1 MSHKTKTNFRIK
13 ANFKKSKL
21 FTVITFLG
29 TKCLIIYS
37 VYHYAYHIMSS
48 QWMTLEW
55 TDIVMN
61 SQCGR
66 KRREAYFNTMYL
78 KVHPSLQCQD
88 LYPISRMS
96 ARHFE
101 KMLITECRSR

>member
-37 VYHYAYHIMSS
+37 AYHYAYHIMSS

-61 SQCGR
+61 LWKETERGLFQYNVPESSSITSMSGPVS
-66 KRREAYFNTMYL
+66 YFTNE
-78 KVHPSLQCQD
+78 CQ
-88 LYPISRMS
+88 
-96 ARHFE
+96 AF
-101 KMLITECRSR
+101 